1 MHNTSVA
8 LAVIPPELAQM
19 RPADHRVTFD
29 DSVDS
34 EENDDRNEILMGP
47 DTSRLQSAQTVNTP
61 ISKKRWKPESK
72 MWRMMTNRRT
82 YQTTITK
89 DS

>member
-1 MHNTSVA
+1 MQNTSVS
-8 LAVIPPELAQM
+8 LAVIPPDLAQM

-61 ISKKRWKPESK
+61 ISEETMETGIEDVENDDEPSYLP
-72 MWRMMTNRRT
+72 N
-82 YQTTITK
+82 YYH
-89 DS
+89 